1 MIAPIIL
8 SGGSGTRLWPLS
20 RKLHPKQFINLVN
33 DTTLFQDTILR
44 LPEDV
49 ADPLIIC
56 NEEHRFLAAEQLR
69 QIDKKS
75 NGIILEPIGKNTAP
89 AIALAAL
96 KFINSGEDPLLLV
109 LSADHLIQDTDAF
122 HQSIKIAEELAEKD
136 KLVTF
141 GIVPDK
147 AETGY
152 GYIQAQPLLSNDNS
166 PSDEFSVMNVE
177 CFKEKP
183 DLKLAEEY
191 LEENSALKAK
201 NLPLAWY
208 WNSGMFMFKASIY
221 LQELKKFEPEILAA
235 CQKSCQTEYKDKD
248 FIRLNNDEFKKCPEQ
263 SIDYGVMEHTE
274 GAMVIPLDANWSDIG
289 SWDALWNTKDKDGNG
304 NVSEGDVIL
313 DGVRNSYTYSSNR
326 LVTAIGVSDLV
337 IIDTQDALLVAD
349 KNHSQNIK
357 NIVNQLK
364 KNNRSEAENHRK
376 VLRPWG
382 YYDSIDAD
390 YGFQVKRILVN
401 PGAKLSLQ
409 KHQHRA
415 EHWIVVKGIATI
427 TRGDDVFILK
437 ENQSTYIP
445 KGEIHRLEN
454 QEKLDLEIIEIQTG
468 DYLGED
474 DIIRLEDDYSRQ

>member
-20 RKLHPKQFINLVN
+20 RKLHPKQFINLIN
-33 DTTLFQDTILR
+33 DTTLFQDAILR

-69 QIDKKS
+69 QINRKS

-96 KFINSGEDPLLLV
+96 KFINNGEDPLLLV
-109 LSADHLIQDTDAF
+109 LSADHLIQNINTF
-122 HQSIKIAEELAEKD
+122 HQSIKIAEKLAEKD

-152 GYIQAQPLLSNDNS
+152 GYIKANIDNTADYYKIQS
-166 PSDEFSVMNVE
+166 FT
-177 CFKEKP
+177 EKP
-183 DLKLAEEY
+183 NQEDAQKY
-191 LEENSALKAK
+191 LDSGNYL
-201 NLPLAWY
+201 

-221 LQELKKFEPEILAA
+221 LQELEKFEPEILSS
-235 CQKSCQTEYKDKD
+235 CKKSCQTEYKDKD
-248 FIRLNNDEFKKCPEQ
+248 FIRLNNDEFYQCPEQ
-263 SIDYGVMEHTE
+263 SVDYAVMEYTKD
-274 GAMVIPLDANWSDIG
+274 GVVVPLDADWSDIG
-289 SWDALWNTKDKDGNG
+289 SWNALWDAKNKDKDG

-313 DGVRNSYTYSSNR
+313 DGVKNTYTYSSNR
-326 LVTAIGVSDLV
+326 LVSVIGISDLV
-337 IIDTQDALLVAD
+337 IVDTQDALLVAD
-349 KNHSQNIK
+349 KKYSQNIK

-364 KNNRSEAENHRK
+364 KNNRPEADNHRK
-376 VLRPWG
+376 VFRPWG

-390 YGFQVKRILVN
+390 DGFQVKRILVN

-409 KHQHRA
+409 KHEHRA
-415 EHWIVVKGIATI
+415 EHWVVVKGVAKVTC
-427 TRGDDVFILK
+427 GDKTFSLK

-445 KGEIHRLEN
+445 KGEVHRLEN
-454 QEKLDLEIIEIQTG
+454 TEEIDLEIIEIQTG

-474 DIIRLEDDYSRQ
+474 DIIRLEDDYQRN

>member
-69 QIDKKS
+69 QIHKNS

-96 KFINSGEDPLLLV
+96 KFINNEEDPLLLV

-152 GYIQAQPLLSNDNS
+152 GYIQADINHATDYYNIKS
-166 PSDEFSVMNVE
+166 FT
-177 CFKEKP
+177 EKP
-183 DLKLAEEY
+183 NQEDAQKY
-191 LEENSALKAK
+191 LDSGNYL
-201 NLPLAWY
+201 

-248 FIRLNNDEFKKCPEQ
+248 FIRLNNDEFRKCPEQ
-263 SIDYGVMEHTE
+263 SIDYGVMERTE

-337 IIDTQDALLVAD
+337 IVDTQDALLVAD

>member
-44 LPEDV
+44 LPKDV

-69 QIDKKS
+69 QIHKNS

-96 KFINSGEDPLLLV
+96 KFVNNGEDPLLLV

-122 HQSIKIAEELAEKD
+122 HQSIKIAEKLAEKD

-152 GYIQAQPLLSNDNS
+152 GYIQADINNTTDSYNIQS
-166 PSDEFSVMNVE
+166 FT
-177 CFKEKP
+177 EKP
-183 DLKLAEEY
+183 NQEDAQKY
-191 LEENSALKAK
+191 LDSGNYL
-201 NLPLAWY
+201 

-221 LQELKKFEPEILAA
+221 LQELEKFEPEILTS
-235 CQKSCQTEYKDKD
+235 CKKSCQTEYKDKD
-248 FIRLNNDEFKKCPEQ
+248 FIRLNNDEFRQCPEQ

-274 GAMVIPLDANWSDIG
+274 GAMVVPLDANWSDIG
-289 SWDALWNTKDKDGNG
+289 SWDALWDAKNKDSNG

-313 DGVRNSYTYSSNR
+313 NGVKNTYTYSSNR
-326 LVTAIGVSDLV
+326 LVSAIGVSDLV
-337 IIDTQDALLVAD
+337 IVDTQDALLIAD

-364 KNNRSEAENHRK
+364 KENRSEAENHRK

-382 YYDSIDAD
+382 YYDSIDVD
-390 YGFQVKRILVN
+390 DGFQVKRILVN

-415 EHWIVVKGIATI
+415 EHWVVVKGVATI
-427 TRGDDVFILK
+427 TRGDDVFVLK

-445 KGEIHRLEN
+445 KGEVHRLEN
-454 QEKLDLEIIEIQTG
+454 TEETDLEIIEIQTG

-474 DIIRLEDDYSRQ
+474 DIIRLEDDYQRN

>member
-44 LPEDV
+44 LPKDV

-69 QIDKKS
+69 QIHKNS

-96 KFINSGEDPLLLV
+96 KFVNNGEDPLLLV

-122 HQSIKIAEELAEKD
+122 HQSIKIAEKLAEKD

-152 GYIQAQPLLSNDNS
+152 GYIQADINNTTDSYNIQS
-166 PSDEFSVMNVE
+166 FT
-177 CFKEKP
+177 EKP
-183 DLKLAEEY
+183 NQEDAQKY
-191 LEENSALKAK
+191 LDSGNYL
-201 NLPLAWY
+201 

-221 LQELKKFEPEILAA
+221 LQELEKFEPEILTS
-235 CQKSCQTEYKDKD
+235 CKKSCQTEYKDKD
-248 FIRLNNDEFKKCPEQ
+248 FIRLNNDEFRQCPEQ

-274 GAMVIPLDANWSDIG
+274 GAMVVPLDANWSDIG
-289 SWDALWNTKDKDGNG
+289 SWDALWDAKNKDSNG

-313 DGVRNSYTYSSNR
+313 NGVKNTYTYSSNR
-326 LVTAIGVSDLV
+326 LVSAIGVSDLV
-337 IIDTQDALLVAD
+337 IVDTQDALLIAD

-364 KNNRSEAENHRK
+364 KENRSEAENHRK

-382 YYDSIDAD
+382 YYDSIDVD
-390 YGFQVKRILVN
+390 DGFQVKRILVN

-415 EHWIVVKGIATI
+415 EHWVVVKGIATI
-427 TRGDDVFILK
+427 TRGDDVFVLK

-445 KGEIHRLEN
+445 KGEVHRLEN
-454 QEKLDLEIIEIQTG
+454 TEETDLEIIEIQTG

-474 DIIRLEDDYSRQ
+474 DIIRLEDDYQRN

>member
-1 MIAPIIL
+1 MIVPIIL

-20 RKLHPKQFINLVN
+20 RKLHPKQFIDLVN

-44 LPEDV
+44 LPKD
-49 ADPLIIC
+49 AANPLIIC

-69 QIDKKS
+69 QINKES

-96 KFINSGEDPLLLV
+96 KFINNGEDPLLLV
-109 LSADHLIQDTDAF
+109 LSADHLIQNINTF
-122 HQSIKIAEELAEKD
+122 HQSIKIAEKLAEKD

-152 GYIQAQPLLSNDNS
+152 GYIKANIDNTADYYKIQS
-166 PSDEFSVMNVE
+166 FT
-177 CFKEKP
+177 EKP
-183 DLKLAEEY
+183 NEEDAKKY
-191 LEENSALKAK
+191 LDSGNYL
-201 NLPLAWY
+201 

-221 LQELKKFEPEILAA
+221 LQELEKFEPEILTS
-235 CQKSCQTEYKDKD
+235 CKKSCQTEYKDKD
-248 FIRLNNDEFKKCPEQ
+248 FIRLNNDEFRQCPEQ

-274 GAMVIPLDANWSDIG
+274 GAMVVPLDANWSDIG
-289 SWDALWNTKDKDGNG
+289 SWDALWNAKNKDKNG

-313 DGVRNSYTYSSNR
+313 DEVKNTYAYSSNR
-326 LVTAIGVSDLV
+326 LVSVIGVSDLV

-349 KNHSQNIK
+349 KKYSQNIK

-364 KNNRSEAENHRK
+364 KNNRPEADNHRK
-376 VLRPWG
+376 VFRPWG

-390 YGFQVKRILVN
+390 DGFQVKRILVN

-409 KHQHRA
+409 KHEHRA
-415 EHWIVVKGIATI
+415 EHWVVVKGVAKVTC
-427 TRGDDVFILK
+427 GDKTFSLK

-445 KGEIHRLEN
+445 KGEVHRLEN
-454 QEKLDLEIIEIQTG
+454 TEEIDLEIIEIQTG

-474 DIIRLEDDYSRQ
+474 DIIRLEDDYQRN